1 MSESTTTPTDSPSEW
16 VADHI
21 RKYVASGGE
30 EGYLWHGADGS
41 FAPGAPILLLTTT
54 GRKSGQARRTAL
66 IFGQDGD
73 DYLIVAS
80 KGGAPEH
87 PLWYGNLVANPE
99 VELQVKADVFKATAR
114 TATAEEKTRLW
125 PKMVDV
131 WPDYANYQTRTDRD
145 IPIVIL
151 TRAS

>member
-1 MSESTTTPTDSPSEW
+1 MSESRTPTDSPAAW
-16 VADHI
+16 VAEHI
-21 RKYVASGGE
+21 QKYVESGGE

-41 FAPGAPILLLTTT
+41 FAPGAPTLLLTTT
-54 GRKSGQARRTAL
+54 GRRSGQARRTAL

-80 KGGAPEH
+80 KGGAPEQ
-87 PLWYGNLVANPE
+87 PLWYRNLVDNPV

-114 TATAEEKTRLW
+114 TATPEEKARLW
-125 PKMVDV
+125 PTMVEI
-131 WPDYANYQTRTDRD
+131 WPPYADYQTKTDRD
-145 IPIVIL
+145 IPVVIL